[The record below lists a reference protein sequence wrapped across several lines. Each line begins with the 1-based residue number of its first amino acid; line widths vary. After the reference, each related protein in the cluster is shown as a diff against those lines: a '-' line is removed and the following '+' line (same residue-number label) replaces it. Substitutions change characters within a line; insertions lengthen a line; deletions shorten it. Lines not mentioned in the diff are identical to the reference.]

1 MARSVGRADSAAPD
15 SRWGARDYILGA
27 LSTTHPIGERAIKTS
42 IPEQYHKEIEPVLAG
57 LVDAGFVVQR
67 GKRFVKRD

>member
-1 MARSVGRADSAAPD
+1 MGRVDSAAPG
-15 SRWGARDYILGA
+15 SRWSARDYILGA
-27 LSTTHPIGERAIKTS
+27 LSTTHPISERTIKASTT
-42 IPEQYHKEIEPVLAG
+42 EQYHKEIEPVLAA